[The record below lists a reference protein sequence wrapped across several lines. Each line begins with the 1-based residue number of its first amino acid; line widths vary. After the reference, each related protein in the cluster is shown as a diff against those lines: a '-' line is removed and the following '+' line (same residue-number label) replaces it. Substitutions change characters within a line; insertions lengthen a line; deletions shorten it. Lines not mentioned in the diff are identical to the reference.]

1 MERIVQ
7 TDGKMTFTQQIPAGN
22 HKLAD
27 LTVVAFALV
36 PDGERARIDN
46 IVEVKAGESVDYV
59 LND

>member
-1 MERIVQ
+1 
-7 TDGKMTFTQQIPAGN
+7 MTFTQQIPAGN
-22 HKLAD
+22 HKLED

-59 LND
+59 LNN